1 MIWNQDQVIIDIFRA
16 IYEQQDPVLI
26 EMNFE
31 GPCLTHLGLYDLLD
45 RICAATGFKKHR
57 IQIQTANFL
66 EQHDEYRIKRVH
78 QEYELV
84 NTQKIF
90 HKSICTNKLF
100 DDDFKHFGHFIGH
113 SNHHRLHLASALYA
127 RHRTKT
133 IQCFHTVATD
143 NYHRAHLGIE
153 DFLFYGANFDDLECA
168 VDLLKHSPMILDI
181 SVLQDPIDS
190 MTATHGLIPYYP
202 KFFVEIVNQSYW
214 SGRTFYVDE
223 KIWRPVIMRTPF
235 IVQGSQNFYHN
246 LRKLGFRTFH
256 DYWDEGYSE
265 DHADSHARAMIQII
279 DDLSHKSMTELEDMY
294 QTMEPILEHN
304 RDLLRSL
311 RPEHF
316 NRVFDDLQ

>member
-45 RICAATGFKKHR
+45 RICAATGFEKHR

-90 HKSICTNKLF
+90 QKLVCTDKIF

-127 RHRTKT
+127 QHSTKT
-133 IQCFHTVATD
+133 IQCFHHLLTD
-143 NYHRAHLGIE
+143 DYHRAHLGIE
-153 DFLFYGANFDDLECA
+153 DFLFHGANFDDLA
-168 VDLLKHSPMILDI
+168 DVVDLLKHSPMTLDVAKMQE
-181 SVLQDPIDS
+181 SLPS

-223 KIWRPVIMRTPF
+223 KIWRPVVMMTPF
-235 IVQGSQNFYHN
+235 IVQGSKDFYHN
-246 LRKLGFRTFH
+246 LRRLGFRTFH

-265 DHADSHARAMIQII
+265 DHADSHVRAILRIV
-279 DDLSHKSMTELEDMY
+279 DDLASMRVHELRDMY
-294 QTMEPILEHN
+294 QNMLPILEHN
-304 RDLLRSL
+304 RNVLKNL

-316 NRVFDDLQ
+316 NHVFDDLL